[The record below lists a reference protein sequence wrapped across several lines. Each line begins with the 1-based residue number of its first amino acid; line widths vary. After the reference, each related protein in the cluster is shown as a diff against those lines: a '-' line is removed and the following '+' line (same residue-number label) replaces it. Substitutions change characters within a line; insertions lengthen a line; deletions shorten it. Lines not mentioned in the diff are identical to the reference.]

1 MGKDAAGV
9 SEPSRNEVMA
19 AIDSDGHGPRLV
31 IADISADESW
41 VSMPARAAASLA
53 DWR

>member
-1 MGKDAAGV
+1 MGDDAATRLDATR
-9 SEPSRNEVMA
+9 SEVMA

-31 IADISADESW
+31 IADVSADGSW
-41 VSMPARAAASLA
+41 VSIGAAEAACLA

>member
-1 MGKDAAGV
+1 MGDGV
-9 SEPSRNEVMA
+9 GEVMA

-31 IADISADESW
+31 IADIASEESW
-41 VSMPARAAASLA
+41 VSVSAAAAACLA